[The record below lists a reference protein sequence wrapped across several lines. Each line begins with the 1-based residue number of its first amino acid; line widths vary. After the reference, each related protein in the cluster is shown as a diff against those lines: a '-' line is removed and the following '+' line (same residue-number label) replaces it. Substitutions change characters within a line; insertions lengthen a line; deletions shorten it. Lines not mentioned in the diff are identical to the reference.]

1 MSAESTRDR
10 IEREARRALIWNAF
24 FRLES
29 ALMIGGTILL
39 SVFVTPFPGWPWFA
53 WPLLGLIGELSIV
66 ISSLTDKNEMQKVME
81 SLFREKYN
89 AGGIHD
95 KNLRVKLEEA
105 DQYRRRIQE
114 VLGQQKSGLLRDRLV
129 DTTAQV
135 YDWIANMVRLARRID
150 MYRDDTIIERD
161 METVPKDVRD
171 LKARLALESD
181 PGVREQMETTLESKR
196 QLAENL
202 QELDRRMER
211 ADLQLDH
218 SLAALGTV
226 YSQLLLIGSKDVDS
240 DRAQRLRDDI
250 HDEVATLQDLVES
263 LNEVYAAG
271 TPPFRVGPGASPQP
285 AAAQPVQRQQTN
297 RSGG

>member
-181 PGVREQMETTLESKR
+181 SRVREQMETTLESKR

-226 YSQLLLIGSKDVDS
+226 YAQLLLIGSKDVDS

-263 LNEVYAAG
+263 LNEVYAG
-271 TPPFRVGPGASPQP
+271 GLGASPQP
-285 AAAQPVQRQQTN
+285 AAARPVQRQQAN

>member
-181 PGVREQMETTLESKR
+181 SRVREQMETTLESKR